1 MSCYVKNAVRYS
13 FFIERNMNVA
23 RLLILNEKKS
33 QAEKFADYLG
43 GMSGE
48 FEGNHYDIVY
58 AAGHLLQLKAPGEMV
73 DPKLAAK
80 YSDWQNLD
88 NFPWNPLD
96 LKWSKTVINS
106 KKKYISNIQ
115 ENLSGHDVIVI
126 ASDNDPSGEG
136 DVLGWEIIDYLN
148 WKNEVWRIRF
158 KGDDSA
164 NYVIDALHKPEKST
178 IKEQDSQGILVKGK
192 SRQRF
197 DFLTG
202 LEESRIATELAREQG
217 YGNKGKALSIGRLQ
231 TYITSLVDQQNRARA
246 SYVKKPFY
254 EIRYK
259 DTNGNTFKR
268 DYQEDDTWR
277 FADKNLAEQDLMN
290 YSQDQVIVDST
301 VEKRKQPPKL
311 VNLADLGKIFQ
322 KEYTTEQITDTYQ
335 KMYDDKIVS
344 YPRTE
349 DNAITID
356 DFNELLPYADKIATV
371 VGIDPQLL
379 RHKDPRKKFII
390 KSEDHGAN
398 RPTKLVPQS
407 LEEVESKYGK
417 CGRDIYEGVAKSY
430 LAMLAE
436 DYVYTQIKA
445 HIANHP
451 DFTSTINVPKEL
463 NYKLIFNEAD
473 LSEEQQSGQ
482 QTKNFAENASPEVY
496 QGTNTPPSK
505 PTLTFILNNLDKW
518 NLGTGA
524 TKMQT
529 ISKLQA
535 IGKENKNVIP
545 QLKVVKGVFEV
556 TGTGALI
563 ACLAKDTYLSSG
575 KITKRLQDILNEI
588 KADPAKKDM
597 VYSVAEKTIEHDKA
611 IMIKNASLLKQDI
624 QVKKLAGDL
633 KAIER
638 FSGVFVPTNEKIN
651 PSVIIFD
658 GHKTTIEEQQKALAG
673 EKITY
678 LMDRFGKKEEH
689 TAYLAEQTYKS
700 KKIGKEIIKID
711 WKVEF
716 PEDTDHIKGLYLPLG
731 KEIKFKKE
739 YGRHIFNK
747 EEAAKLLA
755 GEEISFEATDKQGKS
770 FSVTGK
776 LTEQEFRDGRHK
788 VKFWGF
794 RINPKPVDTNIYEV
808 ITYKDGKEYHFKKIH
823 RGHRWTPEEIK
834 KIAAGKKQIVAFN
847 GRNGT
852 YRMEIKPNPNK
863 QYKGRKYFGFEE
875 KFVK

>member
-1 MSCYVKNAVRYS
+1 M
-13 FFIERNMNVA
+13 A

-58 AAGHLLQLKAPGEMV
+58 AAGHLLQLKSPNEMV
-73 DPKLAAK
+73 KPELATK
-80 YSDWQNLD
+80 YADWQNLD

-96 LKWSKTVINS
+96 LSWSKSVISS
-106 KKKYISNIQ
+106 KERYINNIKN
-115 ENLSGHDVIVI
+115 NLAGHDVIVI
-126 ASDNDPSGEG
+126 ASDNDPTGEG
-136 DVLGWEIIDYLN
+136 DVLGWEIVDYLN
-148 WKNEVWRIRF
+148 WKKEVWRIRF

-164 NYVIDALHKPEKST
+164 NYVIASLHSPEKAT
-178 IKEQDSQGILVKGK
+178 ANEQDSQGILVKGK
-192 SRQRF
+192 SRQKF

-217 YGNKGKALSIGRLQ
+217 YSNKGKALSIGRLQ
-231 TYITSLVDQQNRARA
+231 TYITCLVDRQNKARMA
-246 SYVKKPFY
+246 YVKKPFC
-254 EIRYK
+254 EVRYK
-259 DTNGNTFKR
+259 DINGNVFKR
-268 DYQEDDTWR
+268 NYQDGNTWR
-277 FADKNLAEQDLMN
+277 FADKNLAEQDLLS
-290 YSQDQVIVDST
+290 YDQDTVVIDST
-301 VEKRKQPPKL
+301 VEKKKQPPKL
-311 VNLADLGKIFQ
+311 INLADLGKIFQ

-356 DFNELLPYADKIATV
+356 DFNELLPYAEKIAAV
-371 VGIDPQLL
+371 VNVNPLL
-379 RHKDPRKKFII
+379 LSHREPRKKFII

-407 LEEVESKYGK
+407 LDEVESKYGK
-417 CGRDIYEGVAKSY
+417 CGRDIYERVAKSY

-436 DYVYTQIKA
+436 DYVYTQVKA

-451 DFTSTINVPKEL
+451 DFISTINIPKQQ
-463 NYKLIFNEAD
+463 NYKLIFNETD
-473 LSEEQQSGQ
+473 LEENQQLEN
-482 QTKNFAENASPEVY
+482 QTKNFAASASPEVY
-496 QGTNTPPSK
+496 QGVNTPSAK

-545 QLKVVKGVFEV
+545 QLKIVKGIFEV

-563 ACLAKDTYLSSG
+563 ACLATNTYLSSV

-588 KADPAKKDM
+588 KIDPTKQDM
-597 VYSVAEKTIEHDKA
+597 IYTVATKTIEHDKA
-611 IMIKNASLLKQDI
+611 VMIKNAPLLNQDS
-624 QVKKLAGDL
+624 QVQKLAKDL
-633 KAIER
+633 KAPER
-638 FSGVFVPTNEKIN
+638 FSGVFTKTNETVK
-651 PSVIIFD
+651 PLVKIFD
-658 GHKTTIEEQQKALAG
+658 GHKTTAEEQRKALAG

-678 LMDRFGKKEEH
+678 LIDRFGKEEEH
-689 TAYLAEQTYKS
+689 TAYLAEQTNKS
-700 KKIGKEIIKID
+700 KTGKEITKID
-711 WKVEF
+711 WKVKF
-716 PEDTDHIKGLYLPLG
+716 PEDTEHIKGIYQPLG

-739 YGRHIFNK
+739 YGQHLFNEK
-747 EEAAKLLA
+747 EIASLLA
-755 GEEISFEATDKQGKS
+755 GEEISFEAIDKQGRTFKA
-770 FSVTGK
+770 TGK
-776 LTEQEFRDGRHK
+776 LVEQELKDGHRK

-794 RINPKPVDTNIYEV
+794 RLNPKPIDTNIYEV
-808 ITYKDGKEYHFKKIH
+808 ITYKNGKEYHFKKIY

>member
-1 MSCYVKNAVRYS
+1 MLCEEYREV
-13 FFIERNMNVA
+13 FFFVERNSNVT

-48 FEGNHYDIVY
+48 FEGNPYDIVY
-58 AAGHLLQLKAPGEMV
+58 AAGHLLQLNAPNEMV
-73 DPKLAAK
+73 APNLAAK
-80 YSDWQNLD
+80 YADWQNLD

-96 LKWSKTVINS
+96 LNWSKQVIKS
-106 KKKYISNIQ
+106 KQRYIDNIKSN
-115 ENLSGHDVIVI
+115 LPGHDVIII

-136 DVLGWEIIDYLN
+136 DVLGWEIVDYLN
-148 WKNEVWRIRF
+148 WQNEVWRIRF

-164 NYVIDALHKPEKST
+164 NYVIDSLHKPEKATVS
-178 IKEQDSQGILVKGK
+178 EQDAQGILVKGK

-217 YGNKGKALSIGRLQ
+217 YSNKGKALSIGRLQ
-231 TYITSLVDQQNRARA
+231 TYITCLVDEQNRARK

-259 DTNGNTFKR
+259 DANGNTFKR
-268 DYQEDDTWR
+268 DYQDGDTWR
-277 FADKNLAEQDLMN
+277 FSDKNLVGQDLTN
-290 YSQDQVIVDST
+290 YSQDQIIIDST
-301 VEKRKQPPKL
+301 TEKRTQPPKL

-356 DFNELLPYADKIATV
+356 DFNELLPYADKIAAV
-371 VGIDPQLL
+371 VGIDSKLL
-379 RHKDPRKKFII
+379 SHKDPRKKFII

-407 LEEVESKYGK
+407 LEKVEDKYGK
-417 CGRDIYEGVAKSY
+417 CGRDIYERVVKSY

-436 DYVYTQIKA
+436 DYVYTQVKA

-463 NYKLIFNEAD
+463 NYKLIFNEND
-473 LSEEQQSGQ
+473 LNEEKQSENKA
-482 QTKNFAENASPEVY
+482 THFAQNASPEVY
-496 QGTNTPPSK
+496 QGTNTPPTK

-535 IGKENKNVIP
+535 SGKENKKVIP
-545 QLKVVKGVFEV
+545 QLKVVRGVFEV

-588 KADPAKKDM
+588 KADPTKQDM

-611 IMIKNASLLKQDI
+611 VMIENAPLLNQDA
-624 QVKKLAGDL
+624 QVKELAGDL

-638 FSGVFVPTNEKIN
+638 FSGVFTQTNETVN
-651 PSVIIFD
+651 PPVTIFD
-658 GHKTTIEEQQKALAG
+658 GHTTTEVEQQEALEGKQITYSIEKFGKEEQ
-673 EKITY
+673 
-678 LMDRFGKKEEH
+678 H

-700 KKIGKEIIKID
+700 KKTGKEITRVG

-716 PEDTDHIKGLYLPLG
+716 PEDTDHVKGIYKPLA

-739 YGRHIFNK
+739 YGQHAFS
-747 EEAAKLLA
+747 EEEITSLLA

-770 FSVTGK
+770 FTATGK
-776 LTEQEFRDGRHK
+776 LIEQELKEGRRK
-788 VKFWGF
+788 IRFWGF
-794 RINPKPVDTNIYEV
+794 RVNPKPVDTNVYVV
-808 ITYKDGKEYHFKKIH
+808 ITYKDGKEYHFKKTY

-847 GRNGT
+847 GRKGT

-863 QYKGRKYFGFEE
+863 KYNGRKYFGFDE
-875 KFVK
+875 KFAK